1 MAIPALNAA
10 GPGGLAAPPA
20 GHRVASAP
28 QAPAATRGASWTW
41 VWRWLW
47 AWPFPLAV
55 LALWQLSA
63 VGGWVPEQVLPPPAA
78 VFKVFAEL
86 LASGELWDHLTISM
100 VRVAGGF
107 GIGLVLGLLLGGAM
121 GLSPT
126 FRDYVF
132 PLFKAFSQ
140 VPVIGWLPLLI
151 LLVGID
157 EGLKFL
163 LIAKAA
169 LVPVAINTCQGIEN
183 VPNRLVEVARVYGY
197 TRWQMLRK
205 VVFPAATAPIL
216 ERGALWPH
224 PRLAGV
230 GGGGA
235 ARVLRGH
242 RFSDRLWPPALSA
255 GRGAGRCGG
264 RGHRRL
270 FYRQAAGRDRGLA
283 AALAQ
288 AGAVR
293 GVPMSSNNVFQ
304 RVPRHLRGWVLPA
317 AILLVWW
324 AAVAGGW
331 STSPL
336 LVSPAGRV
344 AARSDPGGQWRAVGG
359 LVGQPVA
366 HGLGLL

>member
-20 GHRVASAP
+20 GHSGASAP
-28 QAPAATRGASWTW
+28 LAPAATRRASWAW
-41 VWRWLW
+41 AWRWLW
-47 AWPFPLAV
+47 AWPLPLAV

-86 LASGELWDHLTISM
+86 LASGELWDHLTISL

-107 GIGLVLGLLLGGAM
+107 GIGLALGLLLGGAM

-205 VVFPAATAPIL
+205 VVFPAATAPIWNGVRYGL
-216 ERGALWPH
+216 THAWLALVVVEL
-224 PRLAGV
+224 LASSEGIGFLIV
-230 GGGGA
+230 Y
-235 ARVLRGH
+235 
-242 RFSDRLWPPALSA
+242 
-255 GRGAGRCGG
+255 GRQ
-264 RGHRRL
+264 L
-270 FYRQAAGRDRGLA
+270 FQLDVVLA
-283 AALAQ
+283 A
-288 AGAVR
+288 V
-293 GVPMSSNNVFQ
+293 V
-304 RVPRHLRGWVLPA
+304 
-317 AILLVWW
+317 
-324 AAVAGGW
+324 
-331 STSPL
+331 
-336 LVSPAGRV
+336 
-344 AARSDPGGQWRAVGG
+344 AVGIVGFFIDKLLAATEAWLLRWRKPG
-359 LVGQPVA
+359 L
-366 HGLGLL
+366 